1 MYRGVPGGGVGVA
14 ATTAGGRDRF
24 GASVLSLLS
33 RVFPE
38 PAIVP
43 TVLTPTAAK
52 QSRASKRRR
61 DFNLIFID
69 DVLPGF
75 DHKLE
80 FSHCSNS
87 NEFELAAAFGRICAD
102 EFSVSDCW
110 CQSQPYA
117 FVSLDLITQI
127 EISFHANF
135 QFRTMIFFHGIF
147 LPTL

>member
-14 ATTAGGRDRF
+14 AATAGGRDRF
-24 GASVLSLLS
+24 GAIVLSLLS

-43 TVLTPTAAK
+43 TALTPTATK

-75 DHKLE
+75 DHE
-80 FSHCSNS
+80 P
-87 NEFELAAAFGRICAD
+87 EL
-102 EFSVSDCW
+102 
-110 CQSQPYA
+110 
-117 FVSLDLITQI
+117 SLQ
-127 EISFHANF
+127 
-135 QFRTMIFFHGIF
+135 
-147 LPTL
+147 